1 MKNTLLLFLVA
12 ISLIRCS
19 GPSAEYL
26 DEVRAY
32 QDNQNQK
39 FSNTETSP
47 LPDEAI
53 PSFHGLEYYPVNED
67 YRVSASFVLTPETE
81 PFQMPTTTS
90 RLVWYRKYAEAYFEL
105 DGQELVLGIYQN
117 QEAARV
123 EKYKNNLFLPF
134 KDLSNAHGSYGGGR
148 YIDLKIPDGENIII
162 DFNMSYNPYCAYNDR
177 YSCPIPPEENH
188 LNVEIPVGIK
198 AYH

>member
-1 MKNTLLLFLVA
+1 MKNTTLFILISLLLMQ
-12 ISLIRCS
+12 CS

-26 DEVRAY
+26 EEIQAY
-32 QDNQNQK
+32 QQSQNQK
-39 FSNTETSP
+39 FSNSETSP
-47 LPDEAI
+47 LPDEEI
-53 PSFHGLEYYPVNED
+53 PSFHGLEYYPVNEE
-67 YRVSASFVLTPETE
+67 YRVSARFVLTPETE

-90 RLVWYRKYAEAYFEL
+90 RLVWYRKYAEANFEL
-105 DGQELVLGIYQN
+105 DGQELVLSIYQN

-134 KDLSNAHGSYGGGR
+134 KDLTNAHGSYGGGR
-148 YIDLKIPDGENIII
+148 YIDLKIPEGESIII
-162 DFNMSYNPYCAYNDR
+162 DFNKSYNPYCAYSDR

-198 AYH
+198 DYH

>member
-1 MKNTLLLFLVA
+1 M
-12 ISLIRCS
+12 
-19 GPSAEYL
+19 
-26 DEVRAY
+26 
-32 QDNQNQK
+32 
-39 FSNTETSP
+39 
-47 LPDEAI
+47 
-53 PSFHGLEYYPVNED
+53 
-67 YRVSASFVLTPETE
+67 SASFVLTPETE

-105 DGQELVLGIYQN
+105 DGQELVLSIYQN

-134 KDLSNAHGSYGGGR
+134 KDLTNAHGSYGGGR
-148 YIDLKIPDGENIII
+148 YIDLKIPEGKSIII
-162 DFNMSYNPYCAYNDR
+162 DFNKSYNPYCAYSDR

-188 LNVEIPVGIK
+188 LKIEIPVGIK